1 MNSGS
6 SIAPHI
12 LILASFLSVMWG
24 IYLGYTIREY
34 RKVLHELTTKRPEPP
49 DFSSAPRRRGEILA
63 ALRKMVV
70 AGCMFLFVFSFVFR
84 TAMVLL
90 GLDDQTVGVVIFFA
104 LAGSNVLGSIYVVAS
119 LFLD

>member
-1 MNSGS
+1 MSNGS

-12 LILASFLSVMWG
+12 FVLAVFLSVTWG

-34 RKVLHELTTKRPEPP
+34 RRVLHDATTHRPNNN
-49 DFSSAPRRRGEILA
+49 FSTAPRRRGEILA
-63 ALRKMVV
+63 ALRKMIV
-70 AGCMFLFVFSFVFR
+70 ALCAWLFVFSFVFR

-90 GLDDQTVGVVIFFA
+90 GLDDQIVGVVIFFA
-104 LAGSNVLGSIYVVAS
+104 LAGSNVAGSLYVVIS

>member
-1 MNSGS
+1 VNSGS

-12 LILASFLSVMWG
+12 LILATFLSVMWG
-24 IYLGYTIREY
+24 VYLGYTVREY
-34 RKVLHELTTKRPEPP
+34 RKVLRELTTKRPEPP

-70 AGCMFLFVFSFVFR
+70 ALCMFLFVFSFVFR
-84 TAMVLL
+84 TVMVLL
-90 GLDDQTVGVVIFFA
+90 GLDDQTVGIVIFFA